1 MKALH
6 CTHWGGYQALDLA
19 QVEPPR
25 LKPGCVRIAVHY
37 ATITLGQVLVVA
49 GKYQRKP
56 PLPFVPGTEVS
67 GVVAEVA
74 ADVSGFRVGD
84 RGRRDARLGRL
95 WRRSDR
101 HRGDGVAGSGR
112 H

>member
-1 MKALH
+1 MRALQ
-6 CTHWGGYQALDLA
+6 CTHWGGYQALALTE
-19 QVEPPR
+19 VEPPK

-67 GVVAEVA
+67 GVVTEVLA
-74 ADVSGFRVGD
+74 SDAQPVEYGQALFRI
-84 RGRRDARLGRL
+84 DAHG
-95 WRRSDR
+95 
-101 HRGDGVAGSGR
+101 
-112 H
+112 